1 MNKTPSARFAHQI
14 AYIRLGAL
22 SRKSGN
28 PHSATAYTTL
38 RHTINAFVRTIY
50 RSASPEEKLS
60 IRAAFRQAR
69 ADYAA
74 IEIARG

>member
-1 MNKTPSARFAHQI
+1 MNTTPAARFAQQL
-14 AYIRLGAL
+14 AYLRLGAL

-50 RSASPEEKLS
+50 RSASPEEKLE

-69 ADYAA
+69 ADYDS
-74 IEIARG
+74 IEVPRG